1 MILELISKDHSY
13 LKANITNVP
22 CNISNEKI
30 NFSVENVDIGETI
43 FSYYLNVLL

>member
-1 MILELISKDHSY
+1 MFHTIFQMK
-13 LKANITNVP
+13 
-22 CNISNEKI
+22 KI